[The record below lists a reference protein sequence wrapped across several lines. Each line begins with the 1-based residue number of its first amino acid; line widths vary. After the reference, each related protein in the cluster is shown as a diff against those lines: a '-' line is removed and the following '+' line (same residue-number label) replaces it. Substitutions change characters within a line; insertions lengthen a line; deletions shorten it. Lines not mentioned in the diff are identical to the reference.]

1 MVETIRLI
9 DDLYKG
15 FYTMRRL
22 PVYILLDTSGSM
34 RGEPIHSVNVGLQSM
49 LSALRQDPYAL
60 ESVHLSIITF
70 DLEAKVYLSL
80 TPLDQVQLSNIDV
93 PSAGATFMGAA
104 LELLAEQVSQQIQK
118 SSDEIKGDW
127 RPLLF
132 VMTDGSPSD
141 VYAYQQAVPVIQQ
154 LNFASIV
161 ACAAGPKAKTEH
173 LLQLT
178 DKVVVLD
185 TMDAASFSGF
195 FKWVSASV
203 VAGSSSAGISSSIS
217 LPPPPPEVQLVL

>member
-1 MVETIRLI
+1 
-9 DDLYKG
+9 
-15 FYTMRRL
+15 MRRL

-60 ESVHLSIITF
+60 ESVYLSIITF
-70 DLEAKVYLSL
+70 DLEAKVYLPL
-80 TPLDQVQLSNIDV
+80 TSLDQVQLADIDV

-104 LELLAEQVSQQIQK
+104 LELLAEQVTQQLQK
-118 SSDEIKGDW
+118 STDEVKGDW

-141 VYAYQQAVPVIQQ
+141 VYAYQQAIPVIQQ

-161 ACAAGPKAKTEH
+161 ACAAGPKAKQEH

-185 TMDAASFSGF
+185 TMDAASFAGF

-203 VAGSSSAGISSSIS
+203 VVGSGSAGISGSVS

>member
-1 MVETIRLI
+1 
-9 DDLYKG
+9 
-15 FYTMRRL
+15 MRRL

-49 LSALRQDPYAL
+49 LSGLRQDPYAL
-60 ESVHLSIITF
+60 ESVYLNIITF
-70 DLEAKVYLSL
+70 DIEAKVYLPL
-80 TPLDQVQLSNIDV
+80 TPLDQVQLPEINV

-104 LELLAEQVSQQIQK
+104 LELLAQEVQQNTRK
-118 SSDEIKGDW
+118 SSADAKGDW

-132 VMTDGSPSD
+132 IMTDGSPSD
-141 VYAYQQAVPVIQQ
+141 LYAYQQAIPHIQQ

-161 ACAAGPKAKTEH
+161 ACAAGPKAKQEH

-178 DKVVVLD
+178 DRVVVLD
-185 TMDAASFSGF
+185 TMDAASFAGF

-203 VAGSSSAGISSSIS
+203 VAGSSSAGVAGSIS

>member
-1 MVETIRLI
+1 
-9 DDLYKG
+9 
-15 FYTMRRL
+15 MRRL

-70 DLEAKVYLSL
+70 DLEAKVYLPL
-80 TPLDQVQLSNIDV
+80 TPLDQVQLANIDV

-104 LELLAEQVSQQIQK
+104 LELLAEQVTQHLQK
-118 SSDEIKGDW
+118 STDEVKGDW

-141 VYAYQQAVPVIQQ
+141 VYAYQQAIPVIQQ

-161 ACAAGPKAKTEH
+161 ACAAGPKAKQEH

-185 TMDAASFSGF
+185 TMDAASFAGF

-203 VAGSSSAGISSSIS
+203 VAGSSSAGISGSVS

>member
-1 MVETIRLI
+1 
-9 DDLYKG
+9 
-15 FYTMRRL
+15 MRRL

-49 LSALRQDPYAL
+49 LSGLRQDPYAL
-60 ESVHLSIITF
+60 ESVYLNIITF
-70 DLEAKVYLSL
+70 DIEARVYLAL
-80 TPLDQVQLSNIDV
+80 TPLDQVQLPEITV

-104 LELLAEQVSQQIQK
+104 LELLAQEVQQNIRK
-118 SSDEIKGDW
+118 SSADAKGDW

-132 VMTDGSPSD
+132 IMTDGSPSD
-141 VYAYQQAVPVIQQ
+141 LYAYQQAIPHIQQ

-161 ACAAGPKAKTEH
+161 ACAAGPKAKQEH

-178 DKVVVLD
+178 DRVVVLD
-185 TMDAASFSGF
+185 TMDAASFAGF

-203 VAGSSSAGISSSIS
+203 VAGSSSAGVTDSIA

>member
-1 MVETIRLI
+1 MSV
-9 DDLYKG
+9 
-15 FYTMRRL
+15 RRL

-49 LSALRQDPYAL
+49 LSGLRQDPYAL

-70 DLEAKVYLSL
+70 DIEAREYLPL
-80 TPLDQVQLSNIDV
+80 TPLDQVQLAHVDV
-93 PSAGATFMGAA
+93 PSAGATYMGAA
-104 LELLAEQVSQQIQK
+104 LELLIERVDADVRK
-118 SSDEIKGDW
+118 STLDSKGDW

-132 VMTDGSPSD
+132 IMTDGSPSD
-141 VYAYQQAVPVIQQ
+141 LYAYQQAIAQVKQR
-154 LNFASIV
+154 NFASIV
-161 ACAAGPKAKTEH
+161 ACAAGPKAKQEH

-178 DKVVVLD
+178 DRVVVLD
-185 TMDAASFSGF
+185 SMDAASFASF

-203 VAGSSSAGISSSIS
+203 VAGSSSAGLTDSVS

>member
-1 MVETIRLI
+1 
-9 DDLYKG
+9 
-15 FYTMRRL
+15 MRRL

-49 LSALRQDPYAL
+49 LSGLRQDPYAL

-70 DLEAKVYLSL
+70 DIEAREYLPL
-80 TPLDQVQLSNIDV
+80 TPLEQVQLAQVEV

-104 LELLAEQVSQQIQK
+104 LELLIERVDADVRK
-118 SSDEIKGDW
+118 STMDAKGDW

-132 VMTDGSPSD
+132 IMTDGSPSD
-141 VYAYQQAVPVIQQ
+141 MYAYQQAIPHVQQ
-154 LNFASIV
+154 RNFASIV
-161 ACAAGPKAKTEH
+161 ACAAGPKAKQEH

-178 DKVVVLD
+178 DRVVVLD
-185 TMDAASFSGF
+185 SMDAASFASF

-203 VAGSSSAGISSSIS
+203 VAGSSSAGLTEDIS

>member
-1 MVETIRLI
+1 
-9 DDLYKG
+9 
-15 FYTMRRL
+15 MRRL

-60 ESVHLSIITF
+60 ESVHLSVITF
-70 DLEAKVYLSL
+70 DLEAKVYLPL
-80 TPLDQVQLSNIDV
+80 TPLDQVQIPDLDV

-104 LELLAEQVSQQIQK
+104 LELLAQEVGKHVQK
-118 SSDEIKGDW
+118 STDDVKGDW

-132 VMTDGSPSD
+132 LMTDGSPSD
-141 VYAYQQAVPVIQQ
+141 VYAYQQMLPTIKQ
-154 LNFASIV
+154 LNFAIIV
-161 ACAAGPKAKTEH
+161 ACAAGPKAKTES

-178 DKVVVLD
+178 NQVVVLD
-185 TMDAASFSGF
+185 SMDSNSFASF

-203 VAGSSSAGISSSIS
+203 VAGSSSAGVTDSIS
-217 LPPPPPEVQLVL
+217 LPPPPAEIQLVL

>member
-1 MVETIRLI
+1 
-9 DDLYKG
+9 
-15 FYTMRRL
+15 MRRL

-60 ESVHLSIITF
+60 ESVHLSVITF
-70 DLEAKVYLSL
+70 DLEAKVYLPL
-80 TPLDQVQLSNIDV
+80 TPLDQVQIPDLDV

-104 LELLAEQVSQQIQK
+104 LELLAQEVGKHVQK
-118 SSDEIKGDW
+118 STDDVKGDW

-132 VMTDGSPSD
+132 LMTDGSPSD
-141 VYAYQQAVPVIQQ
+141 VYAYQQMLPTIKQ
-154 LNFASIV
+154 LNFATIV
-161 ACAAGPKAKTEH
+161 ACAAGPKAKTES

-178 DKVVVLD
+178 SQVVVLD
-185 TMDAASFSGF
+185 SMDSNSFASF

-203 VAGSSSAGISSSIS
+203 VAGSSSAGVTDSIS
-217 LPPPPPEVQLVL
+217 LPPPPAEIQLVL

>member
-1 MVETIRLI
+1 MSV
-9 DDLYKG
+9 
-15 FYTMRRL
+15 RRL

-34 RGEPIHSVNVGLQSM
+34 RGEPIHSVNVGLQAM

-70 DLEAKVYLSL
+70 DVEAREYLPL
-80 TPLDQVQLSNIDV
+80 TPLDEVRLNEITAPD
-93 PSAGATFMGAA
+93 AGATFMGAA
-104 LELLAEQVSQQIQK
+104 LELLIERVDRDVKKTTGDA
-118 SSDEIKGDW
+118 KGDW

-141 VYAYQQAVPVIQQ
+141 LHAFREAIPEVKRR
-154 LNFASIV
+154 NFASIL
-161 ACAAGPKAKTEH
+161 ACAAGPKAKQEM
-173 LLQLT
+173 LRELT
-178 DKVVVLD
+178 DRVVTLD
-185 TMDAASFSGF
+185 TMDSAAFSGF

-203 VAGSSSAGISSSIS
+203 SVGSSSAGISGQIS

>member
-1 MVETIRLI
+1 
-9 DDLYKG
+9 
-15 FYTMRRL
+15 MRRL

-60 ESVHLSIITF
+60 ESVYLSIITF
-70 DLEAKVYLSL
+70 DLEAKIYLPL
-80 TPLDQVQLSNIDV
+80 TPLEQVQLAEIQA

-104 LELLAEQVSQQIQK
+104 LELLAECVNQQVQTSTT
-118 SSDEIKGDW
+118 DEKGDW

-132 VMTDGSPSD
+132 IMTDGSPSD
-141 VYAYQQAVPVIQQ
+141 IYAYQQVIPVIQQ
-154 LNFASIV
+154 FNFASIV
-161 ACAAGPKAKTEH
+161 ACAAGPKAKQEH

-203 VAGSSSAGISSSIS
+203 VAGSSSAGISGSIS

>member
-1 MVETIRLI
+1 
-9 DDLYKG
+9 
-15 FYTMRRL
+15 MRRL

-60 ESVHLSIITF
+60 ESVYLSIITF
-70 DLEAKVYLSL
+70 DLEAKIYLPL
-80 TPLDQVQLSNIDV
+80 TPLEQVQLAEIQA

-104 LELLAEQVSQQIQK
+104 LELLAECVNQQVQMNTT
-118 SSDEIKGDW
+118 DEKGDW

-132 VMTDGSPSD
+132 IMTDGSPSD
-141 VYAYQQAVPVIQQ
+141 IYAYQQIIPVIQQ
-154 LNFASIV
+154 FNFASIV
-161 ACAAGPKAKTEH
+161 ACAAGPKAKQEY

-203 VAGSSSAGISSSIS
+203 VAGSSSAGISGSIS

>member
-1 MVETIRLI
+1 
-9 DDLYKG
+9 
-15 FYTMRRL
+15 MRRL

-60 ESVHLSIITF
+60 ESVYLSIITF
-70 DLEAKVYLSL
+70 DLEAKIYLPL
-80 TPLDQVQLSNIDV
+80 TPLDQVQFAEIQA

-104 LELLAEQVSQQIQK
+104 LELLAECVNQQVQTNTT
-118 SSDEIKGDW
+118 DEKGDW

-132 VMTDGSPSD
+132 IMTDGSPSD
-141 VYAYQQAVPVIQQ
+141 IYAYQQVIPVIQQ
-154 LNFASIV
+154 FNFASIV
-161 ACAAGPKAKTEH
+161 ACAAGPKAKQEH

-185 TMDAASFSGF
+185 TMDAASFAGF

-203 VAGSSSAGISSSIS
+203 VAGSSSAGISGSIS

>member
-1 MVETIRLI
+1 MSV
-9 DDLYKG
+9 
-15 FYTMRRL
+15 RRL

-34 RGEPIHSVNVGLQSM
+34 RGEPIHSVNVGLQAM

-70 DLEAKVYLSL
+70 DIEAREYLPL
-80 TPLDQVQLSNIDV
+80 TPLDEVKLGEVVV
-93 PSAGATFMGAA
+93 PDAGATFMGAA
-104 LELLAEQVSQQIQK
+104 LELLLQRVD
-118 SSDEIKGDW
+118 SDIKKTTGDTKGDW

-141 VYAYQQAVPVIQQ
+141 LHAYREAIPEVKKR
-154 LNFASIV
+154 NFGSIL
-161 ACAAGPKAKTEH
+161 ACAAGPKAKQEV
-173 LLQLT
+173 LLELT
-178 DKVVVLD
+178 DRVVILD
-185 TMDAASFSGF
+185 TMDSAAFSGF

-203 VAGSSSAGISSSIS
+203 AVGSSSAGVSGQIS

>member
-1 MVETIRLI
+1 MSV
-9 DDLYKG
+9 
-15 FYTMRRL
+15 RRL

-49 LSALRQDPYAL
+49 LSGLRQDPYAL

-70 DLEAKVYLSL
+70 DIEAREYLPL
-80 TPLDQVQLSNIDV
+80 TPLDQVQLAHVDV
-93 PSAGATFMGAA
+93 PSAGATYMGAA
-104 LELLAEQVSQQIQK
+104 LELLIERVDAEVRK
-118 SSDEIKGDW
+118 STLDSKGDW

-132 VMTDGSPSD
+132 LMTDGSPSD
-141 VYAYQQAVPVIQQ
+141 LYAYQQAIPQIK
-154 LNFASIV
+154 LRNFASIV
-161 ACAAGPKAKTEH
+161 ACAAGPKAKQEH

-178 DKVVVLD
+178 DRVVVLD
-185 TMDAASFSGF
+185 SMDAASFASF

-203 VAGSSSAGISSSIS
+203 VAGSSSAGLTDSVS

>member
-1 MVETIRLI
+1 
-9 DDLYKG
+9 
-15 FYTMRRL
+15 MRRL

-70 DLEAKVYLSL
+70 DLEAKVYLPL
-80 TPLDQVQLSNIDV
+80 TPLDQVQLADIDV

-104 LELLAEQVSQQIQK
+104 LELLAEQVTQQLQK
-118 SSDEIKGDW
+118 STDEVKGDW

-141 VYAYQQAVPVIQQ
+141 VYAYQQAIPVIQQ

-161 ACAAGPKAKTEH
+161 ACAAGPKAKQEH

-185 TMDAASFSGF
+185 TMDAASFAGF

-203 VAGSSSAGISSSIS
+203 VVGSSSAGISGSVS